1 MILRN
6 FLHDF
11 DNLYQSAMTGII
23 PLEEWKLKMQT
34 LGQVVT
40 VYSNDSCYTG
50 VAEDIDDNGSLILRF
65 PDGETGVFSSG
76 DVSLNGTR
84 L

>member
-1 MILRN
+1 
-6 FLHDF
+6 
-11 DNLYQSAMTGII
+11 MTGIV

>member
-1 MILRN
+1 
-6 FLHDF
+6 
-11 DNLYQSAMTGII
+11 
-23 PLEEWKLKMQT
+23 MQT

-84 L
+84 V